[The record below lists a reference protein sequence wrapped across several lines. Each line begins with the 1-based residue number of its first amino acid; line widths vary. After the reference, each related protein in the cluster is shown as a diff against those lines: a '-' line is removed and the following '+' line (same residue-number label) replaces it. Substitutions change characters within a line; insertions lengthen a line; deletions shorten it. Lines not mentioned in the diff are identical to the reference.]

1 MGRLAR
7 GVAGLACSD
16 GRMVSKACANGNA
29 SRRFHG
35 SNAVP
40 RGDGGPLQPE
50 ADSAPDSSA
59 ENVERRRRLARHKS
73 KSDNCAI
80 WKRRQ
85 YSSRNITSAPN
96 ASGNVETSRVIAE
109 TFMGRSGCTS
119 DLRPG

>member
-16 GRMVSKACANGNA
+16 GRMVSKPCVNGNA
-29 SRRFHG
+29 SQRFHG

-59 ENVERRRRLARHKS
+59 ETLKDARHKS

-96 ASGNVETSRVIAE
+96 ASGNVETIRVIPE